1 MPRFMEKLTGE
12 MAAVGT
18 AMLFA
23 MGSTFFTLAG
33 RRAGASVVNRS
44 RLLIAT
50 LLALSIHWITR
61 GTPLPPALS
70 WEAWG
75 WLALSGVVGLAL
87 GDSLLFRAFVA
98 IGPAKTM
105 LIFALAPGIAA
116 LFSWIF
122 LGEALTYLEMAG
134 MATTLIG
141 IAWVVTAPEQ
151 HASERAHGSYGIG
164 ILFAF
169 RGTVGQA
176 IGARNRKGRPR

>member
-23 MGSTFFTLAG
+23 MGCTFFTLAG

-61 GTPLPPALS
+61 GTPLPRALS

-75 WLALSGVVGLAL
+75 WLAFSGVVGLATL
-87 GDSLLFRAFVA
+87 MSLTPLFLLPVSRLVFHEPVTLRAVV
-98 IGPAKTM
+98 GT
-105 LIFALAPGIAA
+105 LL
-116 LFSWIF
+116 
-122 LGEALTYLEMAG
+122 ALTGVAL
-134 MATTLIG
+134 LL
-141 IAWVVTAPEQ
+141 Q
-151 HASERAHGSYGIG
+151 
-164 ILFAF
+164 
-169 RGTVGQA
+169 
-176 IGARNRKGRPR
+176 